1 MNLGPGIIM
10 DIIVVVIVLL
20 STIWGARRG
29 FVLTVISFMQWFVC
43 LICGFVFCTWMK
55 GFLIDNTTIDDSI
68 NKYLLEQMGGSI
80 SDNGTYQ
87 VLPDLF
93 SKSVSEAT
101 DQFVY
106 GASASL
112 TSVLLTVI
120 SFLIIVF
127 GIKIVGFS
135 MARIFSRKYHDGAV
149 GFVDGFLGFVF
160 GLIRGAL
167 LVFLFFALLVPVL
180 GLVMPESAETIVKA
194 METSNIA
201 GYLYNYN
208 FLLIIVRDFIK

>member
-1 MNLGPGIIM
+1 MNLGPGIIL
-10 DIIVVVIVLL
+10 DIIVVAIMLL
-20 STIWGARRG
+20 STIWGARKG

-43 LICGFVFCTWMK
+43 LIAGFVFCTMMK

-68 NKYLLEQMGGSI
+68 NQYLLEQMGGSI
-80 SDNGTYQ
+80 TDTSTYQ
-87 VLPDLF
+87 ALPDLF
-93 SKSVSEAT
+93 SKPVSEAT

-106 GASASL
+106 GASASI

-127 GIKIVGFS
+127 GMKIIAFL

-167 LVFLFFALLVPVL
+167 LVFLFFALLVPIL
-180 GLVMPESAETIVKA
+180 GLIMPESAEAIIKA

-201 GYLYNYN
+201 DYLYNDN
-208 FLLIIVRDFIK
+208 FLLIIVRDFIG